1 MTTIASEIEGG
12 QGQVNQSQPDGLA
25 DSLIRVNGLSY
36 RMPSNMSVVVSRN
49 MKRSFANLDSYQSGG
64 KIIITW
70 NSGSEYVNGMNSYLT
85 FDASV
90 DTGVATLGS
99 GSAINFIDS
108 VTVTS
113 LQGTEVDRTEGV
125 ASYARDNDRYTY
137 SQDYLNNI
145 GSVMGYASTE
155 KGVSGAPVPVVVPAL
170 TAAGTPAD
178 PKSRRFC
185 IPLSKLCGL
194 CNTSV
199 LLPSMLSGGLRFEI
213 KLADFSTALENAA
226 GTTTGY
232 TLTNVNMMLD
242 SYQLADSIQKRLMA
256 EASATGLEFFYETWD
271 RTKHNITL
279 SNKANITV
287 RKAVSR
293 ALSAFAKTRT
303 IVGSVDEL
311 KRDSQASE
319 PNKVSG
325 MFWRL
330 GSLNFPNQR
339 LTSLEEQYFYAQ
351 YAMGKL
357 QHPHKNNSVS
367 LDDFKDTEGIVAVSL
382 ERSSVLSLSG
392 LPVNNSRTLQ
402 VELDYSSS
410 ENRDIDIYM
419 RYLQL
424 ARVFPNNILVK
435 E

>member
-12 QGQVNQSQPDGLA
+12 RGQVNQSQPDGLA

-49 MKRSFANLDSYQSGG
+49 MKRSYANLDSYQSGG

-85 FDASV
+85 FDAQCTVS
-90 DTGVATLGS
+90 DSTLGS
-99 GSAINFIDS
+99 GSALNFIDS
-108 VTVTS
+108 VTVNS
-113 LQGTEVDRTEGV
+113 LQGSEVDRVEGV
-125 ASYARDNDRYTY
+125 AAYARDNDRWTF
-137 SQDYLNNI
+137 SQDYLNNV
-145 GSVMGYASTE
+145 GSVMGYGSTE
-155 KGVSGAPVPVVVPAL
+155 GGTIPTEAKVPF
-170 TAAGTPAD
+170 AD
-178 PKSRRFC
+178 TKRFC

-199 LLPSMLSGGLRFEI
+199 LIPSMLAGGLRFDI
-213 KLADFSTALENAA
+213 KLADFSKALKNTL

-271 RTKHNITL
+271 RTKHNISG

-293 ALSAFAKTRT
+293 ALSAFAKTRV
-303 IVGSVDEL
+303 IVDDATEL

-319 PNKVSG
+319 TNKVSG

-367 LDDFKDTEGIVAVSL
+367 LTDFIGDEGIVAVSL

-402 VELDYSSS
+402 VELDYSTSA
-410 ENRDIDIYM
+410 NRDIDIYM

-424 ARVFPNNILVK
+424 ARVFPNNVLIK